1 MRRLFTLALLM
12 MLVAVVAVPL
22 SGCGGDTEQA
32 RQYMQQGDELAGQFR
47 DEANTWVQNIKSGY
61 ESPAGQEKFR
71 ASAEDLSKTA
81 GEAKAA
87 FEKILTLEGVDDY
100 ARYAELQIQRMDIF
114 QEFITLTST
123 YFDRVVAMMDSGD
136 VSNLQGLT
144 DAYLEDADKLG
155 EEIDGLDEEAQK
167 LKADKNL

>member
-1 MRRLFTLALLM
+1 MKKLFTLALLM
-12 MLVAVVAVPL
+12 MLVAIVALPL

-61 ESPAGQEKFR
+61 ESQAGQEKFR
-71 ASAEDLSKTA
+71 ASAKDLSETA
-81 GEAKAA
+81 GEAKAT
-87 FEKILTLEGVDDY
+87 FEKILSLEGVEGY
-100 ARYAELQIQRMDIF
+100 AKYADLQIQRMEIF
-114 QEFITLTST
+114 QEFITRTST
-123 YFDRVVAMMDSGD
+123 YFDEVVAMMDSGD
-136 VSNLQGLT
+136 VSNLQSLT
-144 DAYLEDADKLG
+144 DEYLEDADKLG